1 MRHIEID
8 FSGKVPRITDKY
20 AGEKGEHQ
28 AVTLDVIPE
37 AAMSSDEDLAFYY
50 LLFKVEGG
58 LVASRTFNQGEDIS
72 VALWGQLTENRN
84 VVFQLIGTNGL
95 ETIIAKSPIITL
107 YLGESLEGTVI
118 GIDDNRDSLIAMIG
132 AFNERLTEDERTIA
146 SLVAT
151 SQGDLAQ
158 TDDEA
163 PDFVKNKRVSL
174 LQNDAN
180 YITVDG
186 VRYYEVY
193 NGTGEIK
200 VTGTELYNLFNT
212 TKKPV
217 CYKGKPIIA
226 VGNDSAYYLF
236 AYIDQYTEG
245 FTVYYLE
252 VRGDQK
258 TLKDGTEKRG
268 GSFRYDE
275 NLFTFNERN
284 DSEAF
289 VTNGA
294 VYKYLSDNYYKKTE
308 VEALIPTDTGDL
320 TNNAGFITV
329 SDVKYTELKKTGSTL
344 NYTGNQILTMAGNKQ
359 PLCYNG
365 FPVVDVHDTSTNA
378 IIHYVEGN
386 ILKGISVALDS
397 ASSQST
403 VGGYIVEPSL
413 YTKLSGGEVAEG
425 NSKFVTG
432 DQVYQA
438 IQAALNN

>member
-1 MRHIEID
+1 MRHIEIN

-132 AFNERLTEDERTIA
+132 AFNERLTEDEQTIA
-146 SLVAT
+146 SLVAS

-158 TDDEA
+158 TNDEA

-174 LQNDAN
+174 LQNDAE

-186 VRYYEVY
+186 VRYRQIWGG
-193 NGTGEIK
+193 GTQLK
-200 VTGTELYNLFNT
+200 WTGTETSLLMGEMIPLAYQ
-212 TKKPV
+212 
-217 CYKGKPIIA
+217 GRPII
-226 VGNDSAYYLF
+226 GRSWNSPYHRFWFF
-236 AYIDQYTEG
+236 ADMYGFSLNYI
-245 FTVYYLE
+245 E
-252 VRGDQK
+252 VESNSK
-258 TLKDGTEKRG
+258 EIKDGVERIG
-268 GSFRYDE
+268 GVFRDDDT
-275 NLFTFNERN
+275 LLTFFERADN
-284 DSEAF
+284 ISF

-294 VYKYLSDNYYKKTE
+294 VYKYLTDNYYKKTE
-308 VEALIPTDTGDL
+308 IYSKTETDELIPTYVKATEILKDNAHFICKGSELL
-320 TNNAGFITV
+320 TRWQNGEIFTCDGFSV
-329 SDVKYTELKKTGSTL
+329 LYVK
-344 NYTGNQILTMAGNKQ
+344 Q
-359 PLCYNG
+359 
-365 FPVVDVHDTSTNA
+365 TSTTVWAYYINHEKRIKCQGVPSNA
-378 IIHYVEGN
+378 
-386 ILKGISVALDS
+386 DTPTS
-397 ASSQST
+397 ATYSAYLLSAD
-403 VGGYIVEPSL
+403 E

-425 NSKFVTG
+425 NTKFVTG

-438 IQAALNN
+438 IQDALNN

>member
-146 SLVAT
+146 TLVAS

-163 PDFVKNKRVSL
+163 PDFVKNKRNSL
-174 LQNDAN
+174 LENDAN

-193 NGTGEIK
+193 NGSGEIK
-200 VTGTELYNLFNT
+200 LTGTELYLLFNN

-217 CYKGKPIIA
+217 CYQGRPIIA
-226 VGNDSAYYLF
+226 VGNDASYYLF
-236 AYIDQYTEG
+236 AYIDQFTEG
-245 FTVYYLE
+245 FTVYYFE

-294 VYKYLSDNYYKKTE
+294 IYKYLTDNYYKKTE
-308 VEALIPTDTGDL
+308 IYSKTETDELIPTYVKATEILKDNTHFICKGSELL
-320 TNNAGFITV
+320 TRWQNGEIFTCDGFSV
-329 SDVKYTELKKTGSTL
+329 LYVK
-344 NYTGNQILTMAGNKQ
+344 Q
-359 PLCYNG
+359 
-365 FPVVDVHDTSTNA
+365 TSTTVWAYYINHDKRIKCQGVPSNA
-378 IIHYVEGN
+378 
-386 ILKGISVALDS
+386 DTPTS
-397 ASSQST
+397 ATYSAYLLSAD
-403 VGGYIVEPSL
+403 E

-425 NSKFVTG
+425 NTKFVTG

>member
-8 FSGKVPRITDKY
+8 FSGKVPHITDKY

-132 AFNERLTEDERTIA
+132 AFNERLTEDEQTIA
-146 SLVAT
+146 TLVAS

-200 VTGTELYNLFNT
+200 VTGTELYLLFNT

-217 CYKGKPIIA
+217 CYKGRPIIA
-226 VGNDSAYYLF
+226 VGNNLAYYLF
-236 AYIDQYTEG
+236 AYIDQYAEG
-245 FTVYYLE
+245 FTVCYFE

-268 GSFRYDE
+268 GSFRYEED
-275 NLFTFNERN
+275 LLTFFERN

-294 VYKYLSDNYYKKTE
+294 IYKYLTDNYFKKAETYSKTE
-308 VEALIPTDTGDL
+308 TEELIPTY
-320 TNNAGFITV
+320 
-329 SDVKYTELKKTGSTL
+329 VKYTEIKKDSSHFICKGSEL
-344 NYTGNQILTMAGNKQ
+344 LTRWQNGEMFT
-359 PLCYNG
+359 CDG
-365 FPVVDVHDTSTNA
+365 FPVL
-378 IIHYVEGN
+378 YVTRSG
-386 ILKGISVALDS
+386 
-397 ASSQST
+397 ST
-403 VGGYIVEPSL
+403 VWAHYFNESRVLKCQGVPLDADTPVSNTFQAYLLSTIEHN
-413 YTKLSGGEVAEG
+413 KLSGGEVEEG
-425 NSKFVTG
+425 NTNFVTG